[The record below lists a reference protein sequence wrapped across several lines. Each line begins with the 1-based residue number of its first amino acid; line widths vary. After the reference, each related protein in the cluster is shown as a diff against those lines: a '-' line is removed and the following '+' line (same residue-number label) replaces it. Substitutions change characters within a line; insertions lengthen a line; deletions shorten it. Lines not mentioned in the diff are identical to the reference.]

1 MICKVKIK
9 LNGKEETVEAMVDT
23 GNMLKEPITQMP
35 VVVVESS
42 LLEKILPQEIL
53 QNTEKIIGGEFENVT
68 EEIKNKINRIKQY
81 G

>member
-1 MICKVKIK
+1 
-9 LNGKEETVEAMVDT
+9 MVDT

-68 EEIKNKINRIKQY
+68 EEIKTNTYQNLN
-81 G
+81 